1 MCHGSW
7 EELRGGDL
15 LGCWA
20 LFLFQCALVFSV
32 PLEFARPYHEER
44 SMGMYG
50 YLLMGEQLLPAPA
63 RVQIIIC

>member
-7 EELRGGDL
+7 EELRGGGL

-32 PLEFARPYHEER
+32 PLEFARPYHEVR

-50 YLLMGEQLLPAPA
+50 YLQLMMLKKKKP
-63 RVQIIIC
+63 CS